1 MRKRLFV
8 LLFIMILVLSGCSS
22 EKPLL
27 SESGTDTDTGNLIL
41 VTEQDQ
47 TDSTTGSTTFDE
59 TETTEQGTTEESAA
73 ETTTAVTS
81 QKETDTTASEKEKSS
96 TDKKDTPDNTEETKD
111 KESEDKTP
119 VSTEPEKPKPEETKP
134 SVTETPPAEPN
145 ATAADTAAISN
156 LVAKYINE
164 YRTEQ
169 GIASATK
176 LPGLTSYA
184 QRRSVQIISDFSHN
198 TLDERAAATA
208 MSYGKYIDPSLY
220 GMDGEPYYTACAG
233 EAIAKAGYVGTVDY
247 VAKSL
252 AKLIRNSP
260 EHWAYIGASDYQF
273 IGVGITYES
282 GLWYCDVAL
291 TRENFG

>member
-41 VTEQDQ
+41 VTEQEQ
-47 TDSTTGSTTFDE
+47 TDSTTDSSISDK
-59 TETTEQGTTEESAA
+59 TETTEQGTTEESST
-73 ETTTAVTS
+73 TTTAVTS
-81 QKETDTTASEKEKSS
+81 QKETDTTASEKEKPS
-96 TDKKDTPDNTEETKD
+96 TDKKDAPDNTEENKD
-111 KESEDKTP
+111 KDPEDKTP

-134 SVTETPPAEPN
+134 PVKETPHAEPN
-145 ATAADTAAISN
+145 ATAADTAEISN

-169 GIASATK
+169 GVASATQ

-184 QRRSVQIISDFSHN
+184 QRRSIQIISDFSHN

-208 MSYGKYIDPSLY
+208 MSYGKYIDSFLY

-233 EAIAKAGYVGTVDY
+233 EAIAKAGYVGTVDH
-247 VAKSL
+247 VARSL